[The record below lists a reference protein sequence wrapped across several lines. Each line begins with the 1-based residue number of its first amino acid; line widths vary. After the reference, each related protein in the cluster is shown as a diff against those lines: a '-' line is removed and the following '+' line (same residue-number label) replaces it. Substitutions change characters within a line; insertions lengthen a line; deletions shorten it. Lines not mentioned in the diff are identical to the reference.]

1 MASKVKNL
9 KGLEKELTISFNSK
23 EIEPTIDSKLTK
35 LSKTLDLKGFRK
47 GKVPMNVV
55 KSKYYDQCFNESL
68 SEHIEKNYIKVVLD
82 EKLNPVAAPKISM
95 QETKD
100 KNTYTFKA
108 LIEVIPEIE
117 LKNIDKII
125 LEKPILKVKKEDLE
139 KSVDKIAEQYK
150 EWSVVDRK
158 SRTGDRVKADFEGTI
173 NGEAFENN
181 KANDF
186 LIEIGSKQLIPGFE
200 DGLEGVKAGEE
211 KTLNITF
218 PEDYQDKKLASQ
230 PVDFIIK
237 IKEVQESQIS
247 EINEEFVKKLGVED
261 GKIETLHSKI
271 EEGMKKDAETL
282 VDSFLK
288 KNVIS
293 ELSKSQKFEVPRI
306 MVDEEILRMDKENN
320 PNGDVKISD
329 EDMKKL
335 YSKDASERVRA
346 GLLLREIINTEK
358 FTLSK
363 EDIDSW
369 IDTISRGQ
377 GNRAE
382 IENYYLNNEE
392 AKRNME
398 SVILE
403 NLAIKWVVS
412 NAKVTEKDYSFDDL
426 VELR

>member
-82 EKLNPVAAPKISM
+82 EKLNPVAAPEISM

-150 EWSVVDRK
+150 EWSLVDRK
-158 SRTGDRVKADFEGTI
+158 SKTGDRVKADFEGTI

-237 IKEVQESQIS
+237 IKEVQESKIS

>member
-150 EWSVVDRK
+150 EWSLVDRK
-158 SRTGDRVKADFEGTI
+158 SKTGDRVKADFEGTI

>member
-150 EWSVVDRK
+150 EWSLVDRK
-158 SRTGDRVKADFEGTI
+158 SKTGDRVKADFEGTI

-237 IKEVQESQIS
+237 IKEVQESHIS

>member
-82 EKLNPVAAPKISM
+82 EKLNPVAAPEISM

-150 EWSVVDRK
+150 EWSLVDRK
-158 SRTGDRVKADFEGTI
+158 SKTGDRVKADFEGTI

-306 MVDEEILRMDKENN
+306 MVDEEILRMDKDNN

-346 GLLLREIINTEK
+346 GLLLREMINTEK

>member
-23 EIEPTIDSKLTK
+23 EIEPTIDSKLIK

-82 EKLNPVAAPKISM
+82 EKLNPVAAPEISM

-158 SRTGDRVKADFEGTI
+158 SKTGDRVKADFEGTI

-237 IKEVQESQIS
+237 IKEVQESHIS

>member
-82 EKLNPVAAPKISM
+82 EKLNPVAAPEISM

-392 AKRNME
+392 AKTNME